1 MFSSNGI
8 NFELVI
14 IHELK
19 IIKFSKLLGRTEMIK
34 KFLPFFKLFILFA
47 NFFEISKIS
56 EKSSFFLLLTEKI
69 NLPLVK

>member
-1 MFSSNGI
+1 MFSSSGL

-19 IIKFSKLLGRTEMIK
+19 IIKFSKLLRTEMINQ
-34 KFLPFFKLFILFA
+34 FLPFFNYLIYLQI
-47 NFFEISKIS
+47 FFEISKIS
-56 EKSSFFLLLTEKI
+56 EKLSFFLLLTEKI